1 MSQGLNN
8 DIAVSKT
15 RRVVKNLRW
24 WVLVLFLL
32 GVTVNYIT
40 RNSLGIIAP
49 ELKATLGITTE
60 QYSWIV
66 GAFQLAYTIFQPLCG
81 WLIDVIGLKLGFMIC
96 ATLWALACIAHAGAG
111 SWLHLAILRF
121 FMGGAE
127 AAATPANAK
136 TIGEWF
142 PKSERPIAAGWAGVG
157 FSIGAMLAPPIIYFA
172 HASFGWQ
179 GAFMF
184 TGALAL
190 LWAGVGFSIG
200 AMLAPPIIYFAHA
213 SFGWQGAF
221 MFTGALALLW
231 VVLWW
236 AFYQTPEKH
245 PNLSKSELEYI
256 KQDNEA
262 PPVKQP
268 FFTALKT
275 VSKNKR
281 FYGIAIPAF
290 MAEPAWAVLSFWV
303 PLYLA
308 KEHGMDLKQI
318 AMFAWLPFLA
328 ADLGSVVSGYLTRLY
343 VRWFGCT
350 RVNSVIASSV
360 TGAFLMLSLAL
371 VAITR
376 DPYITIIL
384 ISIGGFGHQ
393 IISCMLSALVVESFD
408 KGQMATVNGMRG
420 SAAWIASFLFSLL
433 IGVTADKIGF
443 NPLFI
448 AMGFFDLI
456 GAVFLVA
463 FIAER
468 RAKRA

>member
-1 MSQGLNN
+1 MSQGINN
-8 DIAVSKT
+8 DMTASKP
-15 RRVVKNLRW
+15 RHIVKNLRW
-24 WVLVLFLL
+24 WILVLFLL

-40 RNSLGIIAP
+40 RNSLGILAP
-49 ELKATLGITTE
+49 ELKSNLGITTE

-66 GAFQLAYTIFQPLCG
+66 GAFQLAYTLFQPLCG

-96 ATLWALACIAHAGAG
+96 AGLWALACLMHAGAG
-111 SWLHLAILRF
+111 NWVHLALLRF

-184 TGALAL
+184 TGILA
-190 LWAGVGFSIG
+190 
-200 AMLAPPIIYFAHA
+200 M
-213 SFGWQGAF
+213 
-221 MFTGALALLW
+221 LW

-236 AFYQTPEKH
+236 AFYHNPDKH
-245 PNLSKSELEYI
+245 PNLSKAELDFI
-256 KQDNEA
+256 RQDNEA
-262 PPVKQP
+262 PPVKLP
-268 FFTALKT
+268 FLTALKT
-275 VSKNKR
+275 VGKNKR

-290 MAEPAWAVLSFWV
+290 MAEPAWAVMSFWV
-303 PLYLA
+303 PLYLS
-308 KEHGMDLKQI
+308 KTYGMDLKQI
-318 AMFAWLPFLA
+318 ALFAWLPFLA
-328 ADLGSVVSGYLTRLY
+328 ADLGSIASGYLTKLYTRL
-343 VRWFGCT
+343 FGLS
-350 RVNSVIASSV
+350 RVNSVVASSV
-360 TGAFLMLSLAL
+360 SGAFLMVSLA
-371 VAITR
+371 VMAFTNN
-376 DPYITIIL
+376 PYIAIVL

-393 IISCMLSALVVESFD
+393 IISCMLSALLVESVD

-420 SAAWIASFLFSLL
+420 SAAWIASFLFSLI

-456 GAVFLVA
+456 GAFFLVT

>member
-1 MSQGLNN
+1 MSLGINN
-8 DIAVSKT
+8 DMAANKP

-24 WVLVLFLL
+24 WMLILFLL

-40 RNSLGIIAP
+40 RNSLGILAP
-49 ELKATLGITTE
+49 ELKSSLGITTE

-66 GAFQLAYTIFQPLCG
+66 GAFQLAYTLFQPLCG

-96 ATLWALACIAHAGAG
+96 AGLWALACLLHAGAG
-111 SWLHLAILRF
+111 SWLQLAILRF

-142 PKSERPIAAGWAGVG
+142 PKSERPIASGWAGVG
-157 FSIGAMLAPPIIYFA
+157 FSIGAMLVPPIIYVA

-184 TGALAL
+184 TGVLAM
-190 LWAGVGFSIG
+190 LWA
-200 AMLAPPIIYFAHA
+200 
-213 SFGWQGAF
+213 
-221 MFTGALALLW
+221 
-231 VVLWW
+231 VLWW
-236 AFYQTPEKH
+236 IFYNTPDNH
-245 PNLSKSELEYI
+245 PNLSQSELDYI
-256 KQDNEA
+256 HQDKEA
-262 PPVKQP
+262 PAIKLP
-268 FFTALKT
+268 FLTALKT
-275 VSKNKR
+275 VARNKR

-303 PLYLA
+303 PLYLS
-308 KEHGMDLKQI
+308 KELGMDLKQI

-328 ADLGSVVSGYLTRLY
+328 ADLGSVASGYLTRLY
-343 VRWFGCT
+343 TRIFGCT
-350 RVNSVIASSV
+350 RINSVIASSV
-360 TGAFLMLSLAL
+360 TGAFLMISLAI
-371 VAITR
+371 VAFTKS
-376 DPYITIIL
+376 PYITIIL

-420 SAAWIASFLFSLL
+420 SAAWIASFLFSLI

-456 GAVFLVA
+456 GAFFLVT

-468 RAKRA
+468 RAQRA

>member
-1 MSQGLNN
+1 MSLGINN
-8 DIAVSKT
+8 DMAANKP

-24 WVLVLFLL
+24 WMLILFLF

-40 RNSLGIIAP
+40 RNSLGILAP
-49 ELKATLGITTE
+49 ELKSSLGITTE

-66 GAFQLAYTIFQPLCG
+66 GAFQLAYTLFQPLCG

-96 ATLWALACIAHAGAG
+96 AGLWALACLLHAGAG
-111 SWLHLAILRF
+111 SWLQLAILRF

-142 PKSERPIAAGWAGVG
+142 PKSERPIASGWAGVG
-157 FSIGAMLAPPIIYFA
+157 FSIGAMLAPPIIYVA

-184 TGALAL
+184 TGVLAM
-190 LWAGVGFSIG
+190 LWA
-200 AMLAPPIIYFAHA
+200 
-213 SFGWQGAF
+213 
-221 MFTGALALLW
+221 
-231 VVLWW
+231 VLWW
-236 AFYQTPEKH
+236 IFYNTPDNH
-245 PNLSKSELEYI
+245 PNLSQSELDYI
-256 KQDNEA
+256 HQDKEA
-262 PPVKQP
+262 PAIKLP
-268 FFTALKT
+268 FLTALKT
-275 VSKNKR
+275 VARNKR

-303 PLYLA
+303 PLYLS
-308 KEHGMDLKQI
+308 KELGMDLKQI

-328 ADLGSVVSGYLTRLY
+328 ADLGSVASGYLTRLY
-343 VRWFGCT
+343 TRIFGCT
-350 RVNSVIASSV
+350 RINSVIASSV
-360 TGAFLMLSLAL
+360 TGAFLMISLAI
-371 VAITR
+371 VAFTKS
-376 DPYITIIL
+376 PYITIIL

-420 SAAWIASFLFSLL
+420 SAAWIASFLFSLI

-456 GAVFLVA
+456 GAFFLVT

-468 RAKRA
+468 RAQRA

>member
-1 MSQGLNN
+1 MSQGINN
-8 DIAVSKT
+8 DMAANKP

-24 WVLVLFLL
+24 WMLILFLL

-40 RNSLGIIAP
+40 RNSLGILVP
-49 ELKATLGITTE
+49 ELKSSLGITTE

-66 GAFQLAYTIFQPLCG
+66 GAFQLAYTLFQPLCG

-96 ATLWALACIAHAGAG
+96 AGLWALACLLHAGAG
-111 SWLHLAILRF
+111 SWLQLAILRF

-142 PKSERPIAAGWAGVG
+142 PKSERPIASGWAGVG
-157 FSIGAMLAPPIIYFA
+157 FSIGAMLAPPIIYVA

-184 TGALAL
+184 TGVLA
-190 LWAGVGFSIG
+190 
-200 AMLAPPIIYFAHA
+200 M
-213 SFGWQGAF
+213 
-221 MFTGALALLW
+221 LW

-236 AFYQTPEKH
+236 IFYNTPDNH
-245 PNLSKSELEYI
+245 PNLSQSELDYI
-256 KQDNEA
+256 HQDKEA
-262 PPVKQP
+262 PAIKLP

-275 VSKNKR
+275 VARNKR

-303 PLYLA
+303 PLYLS
-308 KEHGMDLKQI
+308 KELGMDLKQI

-328 ADLGSVVSGYLTRLY
+328 ADLGSVASGYLTRLY
-343 VRWFGCT
+343 TRIFGCT
-350 RVNSVIASSV
+350 RINSVVASSV
-360 TGAFLMLSLAL
+360 TGAFLMISLAI
-371 VAITR
+371 VAFTKS
-376 DPYITIIL
+376 PYITIIL

-420 SAAWIASFLFSLL
+420 SAAWIASFLFSLM

-456 GAVFLVA
+456 GAFFLVT

-468 RAKRA
+468 RAQRA

>member
-1 MSQGLNN
+1 MSQGINN
-8 DIAVSKT
+8 DMAANKP

-24 WVLVLFLL
+24 WMLILFLL

-40 RNSLGIIAP
+40 RNSLGILAP
-49 ELKATLGITTE
+49 ELKSSLGITTE

-66 GAFQLAYTIFQPLCG
+66 GAFQLAYTLLQPLCG

-96 ATLWALACIAHAGAG
+96 AGLWALACLLHAGAG
-111 SWLHLAILRF
+111 SWLQLAILRF
-121 FMGGAE
+121 FMGGTE

-142 PKSERPIAAGWAGVG
+142 PKSERPIASGWAGVG
-157 FSIGAMLAPPIIYFA
+157 FSIGAMLAPPIIYVA

-184 TGALAL
+184 TGVLA
-190 LWAGVGFSIG
+190 
-200 AMLAPPIIYFAHA
+200 M
-213 SFGWQGAF
+213 
-221 MFTGALALLW
+221 LW

-236 AFYQTPEKH
+236 IFYNTPDNH
-245 PNLSKSELEYI
+245 PNLSQSELDYI
-256 KQDNEA
+256 HQDKEA
-262 PPVKQP
+262 PAIKLP

-275 VSKNKR
+275 VARNKR

-303 PLYLA
+303 PLYLS
-308 KEHGMDLKQI
+308 KELGMDLKQI

-328 ADLGSVVSGYLTRLY
+328 ADLGSVASGYLTRLY
-343 VRWFGCT
+343 TRIFGCT
-350 RVNSVIASSV
+350 RINSVVASSV
-360 TGAFLMLSLAL
+360 TGAFLMISLAI
-371 VAITR
+371 VAFTKS
-376 DPYITIIL
+376 PYITIIL

-420 SAAWIASFLFSLL
+420 SAAWIASFLFSLM

-456 GAVFLVA
+456 GAFFLVT

-468 RAKRA
+468 RAQRA

>member
-1 MSQGLNN
+1 MSQGINN
-8 DIAVSKT
+8 DMTASKP
-15 RRVVKNLRW
+15 RHIVKNLRW
-24 WVLVLFLL
+24 WILVLFLL

-40 RNSLGIIAP
+40 RNSLGILAP
-49 ELKATLGITTE
+49 ELKSSLGITTE

-66 GAFQLAYTIFQPLCG
+66 GAFQLAYTLFQPLCR

-96 ATLWALACIAHAGAG
+96 AGLWALACLMHAGAG
-111 SWLHLAILRF
+111 NWGHLALLRF

-184 TGALAL
+184 TGILA
-190 LWAGVGFSIG
+190 
-200 AMLAPPIIYFAHA
+200 M
-213 SFGWQGAF
+213 
-221 MFTGALALLW
+221 LW

-236 AFYQTPEKH
+236 AFYHSPDKH
-245 PNLSKSELEYI
+245 PNLSKAELDFI
-256 KQDNEA
+256 RQDNEA
-262 PPVKQP
+262 PPVKLP
-268 FFTALKT
+268 FLTALKT
-275 VSKNKR
+275 VGKNKR

-290 MAEPAWAVLSFWV
+290 MAEPAWAVMSFWV
-303 PLYLA
+303 PLYLS
-308 KEHGMDLKQI
+308 KTYGMDLKQI
-318 AMFAWLPFLA
+318 ALFAWLPFLA
-328 ADLGSVVSGYLTRLY
+328 ADLGSIASGYLTKLYTRL
-343 VRWFGCT
+343 FGLS
-350 RVNSVIASSV
+350 RVNSVVASSV
-360 TGAFLMLSLAL
+360 SGAFLMVSLA
-371 VAITR
+371 VMAFTNN
-376 DPYITIIL
+376 PYIAIVL

-420 SAAWIASFLFSLL
+420 SAAWIASFLFSLI

-456 GAVFLVA
+456 GAFFLVT

>member
-1 MSQGLNN
+1 MSQGINN
-8 DIAVSKT
+8 DMAANKP

-24 WVLVLFLL
+24 WMLILFLL

-40 RNSLGIIAP
+40 RNSLGILAP
-49 ELKATLGITTE
+49 ELKSSLGITTE

-66 GAFQLAYTIFQPLCG
+66 GAFQLAYTLFQPLCG

-96 ATLWALACIAHAGAG
+96 AGLWALACLLHAGAG
-111 SWLHLAILRF
+111 SWLQLAILRF

-142 PKSERPIAAGWAGVG
+142 PKSERPIASGWAGVG
-157 FSIGAMLAPPIIYFA
+157 FSIGAMLAPPIIYVA

-184 TGALAL
+184 TGVLA
-190 LWAGVGFSIG
+190 
-200 AMLAPPIIYFAHA
+200 M
-213 SFGWQGAF
+213 
-221 MFTGALALLW
+221 LW

-236 AFYQTPEKH
+236 IFYNTPDNH
-245 PNLSKSELEYI
+245 PNLSQSELNYI
-256 KQDNEA
+256 HQDKEA
-262 PPVKQP
+262 PAIKLP
-268 FFTALKT
+268 FLTALKT
-275 VSKNKR
+275 VARNKR

-303 PLYLA
+303 PLYLS
-308 KEHGMDLKQI
+308 KELGMDLKQI

-328 ADLGSVVSGYLTRLY
+328 ADLGSVASGYLTRLY
-343 VRWFGCT
+343 TRIFGCT
-350 RVNSVIASSV
+350 RINSVVASSV
-360 TGAFLMLSLAL
+360 TGAFLMISLAI
-371 VAITR
+371 VAFTKS
-376 DPYITIIL
+376 PYITIIL

-420 SAAWIASFLFSLL
+420 SAAWIASFLFSLM

-456 GAVFLVA
+456 GAFFLVT

-468 RAKRA
+468 RAQRA

>member
-1 MSQGLNN
+1 MSHGINQ
-8 DIAVSKT
+8 DVTAVKAKRT
-15 RRVVKNLRW
+15 FRHLRW

-32 GVTVNYIT
+32 GVTINYIT
-40 RNSLGIIAP
+40 RNSLGILAP
-49 ELKATLGITTE
+49 ELKTSLGITTE
-60 QYSWIV
+60 QYSYIV
-66 GAFQLAYTIFQPLCG
+66 GAFQLAYTLFQPLCG

-96 ATLWALACIAHAGAG
+96 ATLWAIICILHAGAG

-142 PKSERPIAAGWAGVG
+142 PKRERPIAAGWAGVG
-157 FSIGAMLAPPIIYFA
+157 FSIGAMLAPPIVYFA
-172 HASFGWQ
+172 HVSFGWQ

-184 TGALAL
+184 TGGLALAWVL
-190 LWAGVGFSIG
+190 LWW
-200 AMLAPPIIYFAHA
+200 LCYHN
-213 SFGWQGAF
+213 
-221 MFTGALALLW
+221 
-231 VVLWW
+231 
-236 AFYQTPEKH
+236 PERH
-245 PNLSKSELEYI
+245 PNLSKDELAFI
-256 KQDNEA
+256 QQDNEP

-268 FFTALKT
+268 FLTALRN
-275 VSKNKR
+275 VAKNRR

-308 KEHGMDLKQI
+308 NERGMDLKQI

-328 ADLGSVVSGYLTRLY
+328 ADLGSAASGYLTRLY
-343 VRWFGCT
+343 VKLFGCT
-350 RVNSVIASSV
+350 RINSVVASSV
-360 TGAFLMLSLAL
+360 TGACMMVALAL
-371 VAITR
+371 VALTE
-376 DPYITIIL
+376 DPYIAIAL

-393 IISCMLSALVVESFD
+393 IISCMLSALVVETFD
-408 KGQMATVNGMRG
+408 RGQMATVNGMRG

-433 IGVTADKIGF
+433 IGVTADRIGF

-456 GAVFLVA
+456 GAIFLIA

-468 RAKRA
+468 RTARA

>member
-1 MSQGLNN
+1 MSQGINN
-8 DIAVSKT
+8 DMAVSKP
-15 RRVVKNLRW
+15 RRIVKNLRW

-40 RNSLGIIAP
+40 RNSLGILAP
-49 ELKATLGITTE
+49 ELKTSLGITTE

-66 GAFQLAYTIFQPLCG
+66 GAFQLAYTLFQPLCG

-96 ATLWALACIAHAGAG
+96 AGLWALTCLLHAGAG
-111 SWLHLAILRF
+111 NWLHLAILRF

-142 PKSERPIAAGWAGVG
+142 PKSERPVAAGWAGVG

-184 TGALAL
+184 TGVLA
-190 LWAGVGFSIG
+190 A
-200 AMLAPPIIYFAHA
+200 A
-213 SFGWQGAF
+213 
-221 MFTGALALLW
+221 W

-236 AFYQTPEKH
+236 AFYHNPDKH
-245 PNLSKSELEYI
+245 PNLSKEELEFI
-256 KQDNEA
+256 RQDNE
-262 PPVKQP
+262 PPAVKLP
-268 FFTALKT
+268 FLTALKT
-275 VSKNKR
+275 VGKNKR

-290 MAEPAWAVLSFWV
+290 MAEPAWAVMSFWV
-303 PLYLA
+303 PLYLSKA
-308 KEHGMDLKQI
+308 YGMDLKQI
-318 AMFAWLPFLA
+318 ALFAWLPFLA
-328 ADLGSVVSGYLTRLY
+328 ADLGSVASGYLTKLY
-343 VRWFGCT
+343 VRLFGCS
-350 RVNSVIASSV
+350 RVNSIVASSV
-360 TGAFLMLSLAL
+360 SGAFLMISLAAMAFTNNPY
-371 VAITR
+371 VAIA
-376 DPYITIIL
+376 L

-420 SAAWIASFLFSLL
+420 SAAWVASFAFSLI

-456 GAVFLVA
+456 GACFLVT

>member
-1 MSQGLNN
+1 MSQGINN
-8 DIAVSKT
+8 EMAVSKP
-15 RRVVKNLRW
+15 RRIVKNLRW

-40 RNSLGIIAP
+40 RNSLGILAP
-49 ELKATLGITTE
+49 ELKTSLGITTE

-66 GAFQLAYTIFQPLCG
+66 GAFQIAYTLFQPLCG

-96 ATLWALACIAHAGAG
+96 AGLWALTCLMHAGAG
-111 SWLHLAILRF
+111 NWLHLAILRF

-142 PKSERPIAAGWAGVG
+142 PKSERPVAAGWAGVG

-184 TGALAL
+184 TGVLA
-190 LWAGVGFSIG
+190 
-200 AMLAPPIIYFAHA
+200 M
-213 SFGWQGAF
+213 
-221 MFTGALALLW
+221 LW

-236 AFYQTPEKH
+236 AFYHNPDQH
-245 PNLSKSELEYI
+245 PNLSKEELDYI
-256 KQDNEA
+256 RQDNEA
-262 PPVKQP
+262 PAVKLP
-268 FFTALKT
+268 FLTALKT
-275 VSKNKR
+275 VGKNKR

-290 MAEPAWAVLSFWV
+290 MAEPAWAVMSFWV
-303 PLYLA
+303 PLYLSKA
-308 KEHGMDLKQI
+308 YGMDLKQI
-318 AMFAWLPFLA
+318 ALFAWLPFLA
-328 ADLGSVVSGYLTRLY
+328 ADLGSVASGYLTKLY
-343 VRWFGCT
+343 VRLFGCS
-350 RVNSVIASSV
+350 RVNSIVASSV
-360 TGAFLMLSLAL
+360 SGAFLMLSLAAMAFTDSPY
-371 VAITR
+371 VAIA
-376 DPYITIIL
+376 L

-420 SAAWIASFLFSLL
+420 SAAWIASFIFSLI

-456 GAVFLVA
+456 GAFFLVT

>member
-1 MSQGLNN
+1 MSQGINN
-8 DIAVSKT
+8 EMAVSKP
-15 RRVVKNLRW
+15 RRIVKNLRW

-40 RNSLGIIAP
+40 RNSLGILAP
-49 ELKATLGITTE
+49 ELKTSLGITTE

-66 GAFQLAYTIFQPLCG
+66 GAFQIAYTLFQPLCG

-96 ATLWALACIAHAGAG
+96 AGLWALTCLLHAGAG
-111 SWLHLAILRF
+111 NWLHLAILRF

-142 PKSERPIAAGWAGVG
+142 PKSERPVAAGWAGVG

-184 TGALAL
+184 TGVLA
-190 LWAGVGFSIG
+190 
-200 AMLAPPIIYFAHA
+200 M
-213 SFGWQGAF
+213 
-221 MFTGALALLW
+221 LW

-236 AFYQTPEKH
+236 AFYHNPDKH
-245 PNLSKSELEYI
+245 PNLSKDELDYI
-256 KQDNEA
+256 RQDNEA
-262 PPVKQP
+262 PAVKLP
-268 FFTALKT
+268 FLTALKT
-275 VSKNKR
+275 VGKNKR

-290 MAEPAWAVLSFWV
+290 MAEPAWAVMSFWV
-303 PLYLA
+303 PLYLSKA
-308 KEHGMDLKQI
+308 YGMDLKQI
-318 AMFAWLPFLA
+318 ALFAWLPFLA
-328 ADLGSVVSGYLTRLY
+328 ADLGSVASGYLTKLY
-343 VRWFGCT
+343 VRLFGCS
-350 RVNSVIASSV
+350 RVNSIVASSV
-360 TGAFLMLSLAL
+360 SGAFLMLSLAAMAFTDSPY
-371 VAITR
+371 VAIA
-376 DPYITIIL
+376 L

-420 SAAWIASFLFSLL
+420 SAAWIASFIFSLI

-456 GAVFLVA
+456 GAFFLVT

>member
-1 MSQGLNN
+1 MSQDINN
-8 DIAVSKT
+8 TVATSKT
-15 RRVVKNLRW
+15 RRVIKNLRW
-24 WVLVLFLL
+24 YVLVLFLL

-40 RNSLGIIAP
+40 RNSLGILAP
-49 ELKATLGITTE
+49 ELKESLGITTE

-66 GAFQLAYTIFQPLCG
+66 GAFQIAYTIFQPLCG
-81 WLIDVIGLKLGFMIC
+81 WLIDVIGLKIGFMVC
-96 ATLWALACIAHAGAG
+96 AGIWALMCIFHAGAG

-121 FMGGAE
+121 FMGASE

-142 PKSERPIAAGWAGVG
+142 PKSERPVAAGWAGVG

-179 GAFMF
+179 DAFMF
-184 TGALAL
+184 TG
-190 LWAGVGFSIG
+190 V
-200 AMLAPPIIYFAHA
+200 
-213 SFGWQGAF
+213 
-221 MFTGALALLW
+221 LALLW
-231 VVLWW
+231 VILWW
-236 AFYQTPEKH
+236 AFYHNPEQH
-245 PNLSKSELEYI
+245 PNLSKDELAFI
-256 KQDNEA
+256 KQDNE
-262 PPVKQP
+262 PPAVKLP
-268 FFTALKT
+268 FLTALKT

-281 FYGIAIPAF
+281 FYSIAIPAF

-328 ADLGSVVSGYLTRLY
+328 ADLGSVASGYLTRLY
-343 VRWFGCT
+343 TRLFGCS
-350 RVNSVIASSV
+350 RVNSVVASSV
-360 TGAFLMLSLAL
+360 TGAFLMISLGI

-376 DPYITIIL
+376 DPYITIVL

>member
-1 MSQGLNN
+1 MSQGINN
-8 DIAVSKT
+8 EMAASKS
-15 RRVVKNLRW
+15 RRIIKKLRW
-24 WVLVLFLL
+24 WMLVLFLF

-40 RNSLGIIAP
+40 RNSLGILAP
-49 ELKATLGITTE
+49 ELKTSLGITTE

-81 WLIDVIGLKLGFMIC
+81 WLIDVIGLKVGFMVC
-96 ATLWALACIAHAGAG
+96 AIIWALACIFHAGV
-111 SWLHLAILRF
+111 
-121 FMGGAE
+121 
-127 AAATPANAK
+127 
-136 TIGEWF
+136 
-142 PKSERPIAAGWAGVG
+142 PKSERPVAAGWAGVG

-184 TGALAL
+184 TG
-190 LWAGVGFSIG
+190 V
-200 AMLAPPIIYFAHA
+200 
-213 SFGWQGAF
+213 
-221 MFTGALALLW
+221 LALLW
-231 VVLWW
+231 VILWW
-236 AFYQTPEKH
+236 AFYHNPDKH
-245 PNLSKSELEYI
+245 PNLSKDELTFI
-256 KQDNEA
+256 QQDNE
-262 PPVKQP
+262 PPAVKLP

-328 ADLGSVVSGYLTRLY
+328 ADLGSVASGYLTKLY
-343 VRWFGCT
+343 TRWFGCS
-350 RVNSVIASSV
+350 RVNSVVASSV
-360 TGAFLMLSLAL
+360 TGAFLMISLAI

-376 DPYITIIL
+376 DPYITIVL

-456 GAVFLVA
+456 GACFLVA

>member
-1 MSQGLNN
+1 MSQGINN
-8 DIAVSKT
+8 DMAVSKP
-15 RRVVKNLRW
+15 RRIVKNLRW

-40 RNSLGIIAP
+40 RNSLGILAP
-49 ELKATLGITTE
+49 ELKTSLGITTE

-66 GAFQLAYTIFQPLCG
+66 GAFQLAYTLFQPLCG

-96 ATLWALACIAHAGAG
+96 AGLWALTCLLHAGAG
-111 SWLHLAILRF
+111 NWLHLAILRF

-142 PKSERPIAAGWAGVG
+142 PKSERPVAAGWAGVG

-184 TGALAL
+184 TGVLA
-190 LWAGVGFSIG
+190 A
-200 AMLAPPIIYFAHA
+200 A
-213 SFGWQGAF
+213 
-221 MFTGALALLW
+221 W

-236 AFYQTPEKH
+236 AFYHNPDKH
-245 PNLSKSELEYI
+245 PNLSKEELEFI
-256 KQDNEA
+256 RQDNE
-262 PPVKQP
+262 PPAVKLP
-268 FFTALKT
+268 FLTALKT
-275 VSKNKR
+275 VGKNKR

-290 MAEPAWAVLSFWV
+290 MAEPAWAVMSFWV
-303 PLYLA
+303 PLYLS
-308 KEHGMDLKQI
+308 KTYGMDLKQI
-318 AMFAWLPFLA
+318 ALFAWLPFLA
-328 ADLGSVVSGYLTRLY
+328 ADLGSIASGYLTKLY
-343 VRWFGCT
+343 VRVFGCS
-350 RVNSVIASSV
+350 RVNSIVASSV
-360 TGAFLMLSLAL
+360 SGAFLMVSLAAMAFTNNPY
-371 VAITR
+371 VAIA
-376 DPYITIIL
+376 L
-384 ISIGGFGHQ
+384 ISVGGFGHQ

-420 SAAWIASFLFSLL
+420 SAAWIASFAFSLI

-456 GAVFLVA
+456 GAFFLVT

>member
-1 MSQGLNN
+1 MSQGINQ
-8 DIAVSKT
+8 DMTTSRS

-40 RNSLGIIAP
+40 RNSLGILAP
-49 ELKATLGITTE
+49 ELKTELGLTTE
-60 QYSWIV
+60 EYSWIV
-66 GAFQLAYTIFQPLCG
+66 GAFQIAYTVFQPICG

-96 ATLWALACIAHAGAG
+96 AILWAVACIAHAGAG
-111 SWLHLAILRF
+111 SWLHLALLRF
-121 FMGGAE
+121 GMGASE

-142 PKSERPIAAGWAGVG
+142 PKSERPVAAGWAGVG

-184 TGALAL
+184 TGFLAL
-190 LWAGVGFSIG
+190 V
-200 AMLAPPIIYFAHA
+200 
-213 SFGWQGAF
+213 
-221 MFTGALALLW
+221 W

-236 AFYQTPEKH
+236 AFYHNPDKH
-245 PNLSKSELEYI
+245 PNLSKEELAFI
-256 KQDNEA
+256 QQDNE
-262 PPVKQP
+262 PPAVKLP

-275 VSKNKR
+275 VAKNKR
-281 FYGIAIPAF
+281 FYGIALPAF
-290 MAEPAWAVLSFWV
+290 MAEPAWAVMSFWV
-303 PLYLA
+303 PLYLS
-308 KEHGMDLKQI
+308 KTYGMDLKQI
-318 AMFAWLPFLA
+318 ALFAWLPFLA
-328 ADLGSVVSGYLTRLY
+328 ADLGSVASGYLTKLY
-343 VRWFGCT
+343 VRIFGCT
-350 RVNSVIASSV
+350 RVNSIVASSV
-360 TGAFLMLSLAL
+360 SGAFLMLSLAVMAFTNNPY
-371 VAITR
+371 VAIAM
-376 DPYITIIL
+376 

-420 SAAWIASFLFSLL
+420 SAAWIASFLFSLI

-456 GAVFLVA
+456 GAVFLIA

>member
-1 MSQGLNN
+1 MDCRRISAGVYPVPAAVWLVNRCDWPESGLYG
-8 DIAVSKT
+8 
-15 RRVVKNLRW
+15 LRDH
-24 WVLVLFLL
+24 L
-32 GVTVNYIT
+32 
-40 RNSLGIIAP
+40 
-49 ELKATLGITTE
+49 
-60 QYSWIV
+60 
-66 GAFQLAYTIFQPLCG
+66 
-81 WLIDVIGLKLGFMIC
+81 
-96 ATLWALACIAHAGAG
+96 ALACMFHAGAS
-111 SWLHLAILRF
+111 SWIHLAILRF
-121 FMGGAE
+121 TMGASE

-142 PKSERPIAAGWAGVG
+142 PKSERPVAAGWAGVG

-184 TGALAL
+184 TG
-190 LWAGVGFSIG
+190 V
-200 AMLAPPIIYFAHA
+200 
-213 SFGWQGAF
+213 
-221 MFTGALALLW
+221 LALLW
-231 VVLWW
+231 VILWW
-236 AFYQTPEKH
+236 AFYHNPDKH
-245 PNLSKSELEYI
+245 PNLSREELAFI
-256 KQDNEA
+256 QQDNE
-262 PPVKQP
+262 PPAVKLP
-268 FFTALKT
+268 FLTALKN

-328 ADLGSVVSGYLTRLY
+328 ADLGSVASGYLTKLY
-343 VRWFGCT
+343 TRWFGCS
-350 RVNSVIASSV
+350 RVNSVVASSL
-360 TGAFLMLSLAL
+360 TGAFLMISLAI

-376 DPYITIIL
+376 DPYITIVL

-443 NPLFI
+443 NRCLLPWVSLT
-448 AMGFFDLI
+448 
-456 GAVFLVA
+456 
-463 FIAER
+463 
-468 RAKRA
+468 